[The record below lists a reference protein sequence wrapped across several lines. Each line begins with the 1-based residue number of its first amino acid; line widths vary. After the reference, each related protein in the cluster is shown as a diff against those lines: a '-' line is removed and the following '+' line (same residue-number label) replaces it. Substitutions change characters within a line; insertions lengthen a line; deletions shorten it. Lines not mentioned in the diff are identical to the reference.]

1 MAKLIEELESGSITV
16 ELSTGESVL
25 IIKSNA
31 AFVPA
36 NSPKRYKAQ
45 ELLKDEPG
53 YINDEHGESLSIG
66 DGWRIDINED
76 SVEQAWCRGW

>member
-1 MAKLIEELESGSITV
+1 MAKLIKELKSGSVTV
-16 ELSTGESVL
+16 ELSTGEGVL

-31 AFVPA
+31 AFA
-36 NSPKRYKAQ
+36 NSPHRYKAQ

-53 YINDEHGESLSIG
+53 YINDERGESLSIG

-76 SVEQAWCRGW
+76 GVELAFQKGW